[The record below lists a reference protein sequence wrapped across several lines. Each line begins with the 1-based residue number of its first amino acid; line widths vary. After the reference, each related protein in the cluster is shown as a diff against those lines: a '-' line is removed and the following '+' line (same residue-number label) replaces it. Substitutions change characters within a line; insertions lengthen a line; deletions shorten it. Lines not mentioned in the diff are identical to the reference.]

1 MLSNKYRTRMPGM
14 IALAAA
20 MMGSAITGAIA
31 QSDTRNLALD
41 AGSVIPVKL
50 DNELSSNNTRKGDT
64 FTVTLRNDADAEY
77 YRLPTG
83 THIEGV
89 VRDVRAKKD
98 KDPGV
103 LDLDFRRLR
112 LPDGH
117 SYAIQGSLIG
127 LDSKSVEKRSD
138 GRLIAKPG
146 HSNDRLTYVGYGAG
160 AGLIVGLLT
169 KSTLQDT
176 LLGGGLGYL
185 FGSLQKGQTQTRDVD
200 LKPGSELGVRLDQS
214 VTLTNYGGRDDTS
227 NYHARN
233 DDTGR
238 FHRDG
243 ATGNSTADNGADSR
257 DNGNRVNNNNRNS
270 SDNSG
275 YRRDDNATRDNRGST
290 NDRNNSDR
298 NRNDNTVNG
307 DRADRLN
314 QDRPGANQTGDRNSR
329 RNIGVLVGDR
339 NVPFDAAARP
349 FVSNGVLM
357 VPVRDVLNTAH
368 IPFTYNAQTKS
379 IRATGDGGTVRLAL
393 DSAIAVVNGDR
404 RVRLDA
410 PAQQV
415 NGTTYVPV
423 KFFSLVTG
431 RDATYD
437 TGSRTVQV
445 TLKSDDN
452 TQGGSH

>member
-1 MLSNKYRTRMPGM
+1 MSSKKYRVKTLGLV
-14 IALAAA
+14 AFAAA
-20 MMGSAITGAIA
+20 IMGSTMIGAIA
-31 QSDTRNLALD
+31 QSDTRNLALE

-127 LDSKSVEKRSD
+127 LDNKSVEKRSD
-138 GRLIAKPG
+138 GRLVAKPG

-214 VTLTNYGGRDDTS
+214 VTLTNYGGRDDTG

-243 ATGNSTADNGADSR
+243 ANGSNADNRDNGSRDSR
-257 DNGNRVNNNNRNS
+257 DNN
-270 SDNSG
+270 G
-275 YRRDDNATRDNRGST
+275 YRRDDGTNRDDRGNAT
-290 NDRNNSDR
+290 DRNNLDR
-298 NRNDNTVNG
+298 NRSDDAANR
-307 DRADRLN
+307 DRADRSN
-314 QDRPGANQTGDRNSR
+314 QDRPGLDRSGDRGSR

-349 FVSNGVLM
+349 FMSNGVLM
-357 VPVRDVLNTAH
+357 VPARDVLNTAR

-393 DSAIAVVNGDR
+393 DSAVAIVNGDR

-415 NGTTYVPV
+415 NGTTYVPI

-437 TGSRTVQV
+437 TSSRTVLV
-445 TLKSDDN
+445 SLKSDDN
-452 TQGGSH
+452 AQGGSH

>member
-1 MLSNKYRTRMPGM
+1 MLNKKYGTRAMGAA
-14 IALAAA
+14 ALTAA
-20 MMGSAITGAIA
+20 MMGSTMTGARA
-31 QSDTRNLALD
+31 QSDTRNLALE

-98 KDPGV
+98 KAPGV
-103 LDLDFRRLR
+103 IDLDFRRLR

-127 LDSKSVEKRSD
+127 LDNKSVEKRSD

-200 LKPGSELGVRLDQS
+200 LKPGSELGVRLDQN

-243 ATGNSTADNGADSR
+243 TTGNSADTR
-257 DNGNRVNNNNRNS
+257 DNGNRTSNNNR
-270 SDNSG
+270 DNRDSTG
-275 YRRDDNATRDNRGST
+275 YRRDDVATRDDRSNT
-290 NDRNNSDR
+290 TDRNNPDR
-298 NRNDNTVNG
+298 NRGDNAGNG

-314 QDRPGANQTGDRNSR
+314 QDRPGTDRPGDRNNR

-339 NVPFDAAARP
+339 NVSFDAARP

-357 VPVRDVLNTAH
+357 VPLRDVLNTAH

-393 DSAIAVVNGDR
+393 DSAIAIVNGDR

-437 TGSRTVQV
+437 MGSRTVQV
-445 TLKSDDN
+445 NLKSDDN
-452 TQGGSH
+452 AQGGNH